1 MSNEL
6 VPFKVNL
13 PAVSKEQLSA
23 LDEVAKGADFLSRIQ
38 LITKGK
44 YVDTGKI
51 APGHWG
57 VPLPG
62 GEEIEDLGESFDI
75 VPWAVRPKALDMADK
90 EAIVAVYDTKDP
102 EFQRIKNAPKNTGCM
117 WGPSFLI
124 LERSTGKLYELFFG
138 NKSGRNEAGKLKP
151 FLPTEANNS
160 QPSPA
165 TLNIRYKKTPEL
177 VLEFLKAGPEF
188 TAPGK
193 YIVFKRWDELSD
205 ADEPAV
211 AAFFNTPDVIAGLYT
226 LSGFDVADPNAV
238 IAPFGAGCATIVQH
252 PYLEKDKPEPRSVLG
267 MFDVSARPCVDAATF
282 TFATPMT
289 KLKTMVANMDESFL
303 ITPSWAKV
311 RRRIE
316 KAQ

>member
-62 GEEIEDLGESFDI
+62 GEEIEDLGESIDI

-165 TLNIRYKKTPEL
+165 TLNIRYKKTPDYGWHVPVVVKCSEAFDL
-177 VLEFLKAGPEF
+177 DNIQVTPEQLIEEREKFLNPPKGAEKVPEEEK
-188 TAPGK
+188 TTQ
-193 YIVFKRWDELSD
+193 KR
-205 ADEPAV
+205 
-211 AAFFNTPDVIAGLYT
+211 
-226 LSGFDVADPNAV
+226 
-238 IAPFGAGCATIVQH
+238 
-252 PYLEKDKPEPRSVLG
+252 
-267 MFDVSARPCVDAATF
+267 AR
-282 TFATPMT
+282 
-289 KLKTMVANMDESFL
+289 
-303 ITPSWAKV
+303 
-311 RRRIE
+311 
-316 KAQ
+316 